1 MFGHRSSLVLGG
13 FGVLAVCLAFAIGC
27 SEADRLQDT
36 VQSGEVTNQDE
47 AIKQKTTEVES
58 LREAVKAQEELVQQI
73 KAGVIHV
80 NYDKP
85 SAVGG
90 FLKDNLEKLEKGR
103 ELLKEKE
110 RDLHALKSPSGSN

>member
-27 SEADRLQDT
+27 TEANRPQDT

-90 FLKDNLEKLEKGR
+90 FLEDNLEKLEKGR
-103 ELLKEKE
+103 ELLREKE
-110 RDLHALKSPSGSN
+110 GDLEALKSLSGRN